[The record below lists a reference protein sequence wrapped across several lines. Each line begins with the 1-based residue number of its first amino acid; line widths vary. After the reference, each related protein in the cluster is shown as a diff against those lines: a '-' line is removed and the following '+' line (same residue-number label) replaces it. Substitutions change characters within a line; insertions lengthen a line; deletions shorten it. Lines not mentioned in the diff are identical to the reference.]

1 MLLPPPPPAP
11 RAVSSVRLCRGAL
24 PAVRPSPGCPCWAG
38 GQTLGLGGAA
48 DLRPPGERPRTAR
61 AFCFPQD
68 LSRLFGA
75 ETGPGCPVSVAEAKL
90 PRDGSRP
97 EGCRRGAVTLPL
109 RGEWRHS
116 SGSCPE
122 RGHRAGP
129 AACTPPS

>member
-1 MLLPPPPPAP
+1 MLPPPPTPGPACCQLGASVP
-11 RAVSSVRLCRGAL
+11 RGSARSPPQPRLPLLGRGAN
-24 PAVRPSPGCPCWAG
+24 ARVGV
-38 GQTLGLGGAA
+38 AA

-97 EGCRRGAVTLPL
+97 EGCRHGAVTLPL